1 VEALPGKEGLT
12 GPFYWGLSLTIL
24 RRLLAYAEKVFQFS
38 GTVVAGVVD
47 QRPQPRIPTSVVLKS
62 VAALFWARMGS
73 LNALELTA
81 HSRFF
86 RRWLGQS
93 VCSADSIGRI
103 SALVDADGLRQGIHH
118 IYDQLKRNK
127 ALPDH
132 QGIGIAVLDGHE
144 SHASYLRHCT
154 GCLERTIHGRDG
166 RADRTQFY
174 HRQVTVMLLPGA
186 RPGCE
191 PVRLLLDHEPQ
202 RAEESEVTTAL
213 RLLERVIGSYPRA
226 FDLVLAD
233 ALYGT
238 APFFNFLLARGKH
251 ALVVLKD
258 ERRNLYQDAAGL
270 FAHVL
275 PQEGAFR
282 SGKCLW
288 WDFPELRSWPQV
300 KTSVRVIRS
309 LETYSVR
316 RQLDDKIELKTSD
329 WIWVTTLPVQSVS
342 TERAVGFGH
351 QRWDIENHGFNE
363 LVNGWHADHIFR
375 HDPNAIECFLL
386 IAFLSFNIF
395 QAFFVRNLKPQI
407 RRGRTQVFWSRFMAA
422 EIYAGINPAISP

>member
-1 VEALPGKEGLT
+1 MEAFPGKEG
-12 GPFYWGLSLTIL
+12 LTIL

-47 QRPQPRIPTSVVLKS
+47 RRPQPRIPTSVVLKS

-93 VCSADSIGRI
+93 VCSADSVGRV
-103 SALVDADGLRQGIHH
+103 SALMDADGLRQGIHH

-132 QGIGIAVLDGHE
+132 QGIAIAVLDGHE
-144 SHASYLRHCT
+144 SHASYLRHCP
-154 GCLERTIHGRDG
+154 GCLERTIHGKDG

-186 RPGCE
+186 RPHCE

-202 RAEESEVTTAL
+202 RAEEGEVATVL

-275 PQEGAFR
+275 PQEGVFR

-288 WDFPELRSWPQV
+288 WDFPDLRSWPQV

-316 RQLDDKIELKTSD
+316 RQLCATSAKGREGSMC
-329 WIWVTTLPVQSVS
+329 VT
-342 TERAVGFGH
+342 A
-351 QRWDIENHGFNE
+351 
-363 LVNGWHADHIFR
+363 
-375 HDPNAIECFLL
+375 
-386 IAFLSFNIF
+386 
-395 QAFFVRNLKPQI
+395 
-407 RRGRTQVFWSRFMAA
+407 
-422 EIYAGINPAISP
+422 